1 MMTRVKLVIISVI
14 VWTWGLFVFSITVF
28 FLLIVSLFHTGS
40 IFEKLLTGGCRLVLT
55 AMGIRVRVDG
65 RENVDPGR
73 KYIVMMNHVNMFDP
87 LVLYSSFPGRA
98 RAIEEESH
106 FRWPLYGWLIR
117 RVGNLPVNRKNPRK
131 AYDALLQAGRMIK
144 ERPEYSFAIL
154 PEGTRTMTGKLGPF
168 KKGGFVLAL
177 EAGRPIL
184 PMIQLGS
191 FRIKRKKNWLIRP
204 GVVTVKIE
212 KPIPPDPFSKNG
224 INAYMVKVREV
235 YEKYLD

>member
-1 MMTRVKLVIISVI
+1 MMAKFKDVIISAI
-14 VWTWGLFVFSITVF
+14 VWAWGLLVFSLTV
-28 FLLIVSLFHTGS
+28 LLLLLVSLFHTGPF
-40 IFEKLLTGGCRLVLT
+40 FEKLLTGGCRLVLT
-55 AMGIRVRVDG
+55 SMGIRIKIEG
-65 RENVDPGR
+65 RENVEPGQ

-87 LVLYSSFPGRA
+87 LVLYSSFPDKA

-117 RVGNLPVNRKNPRK
+117 RVGNLPVNRKNLRK
-131 AYDALLQAGRMIK
+131 AYDALLEAGRLIK

-184 PMIQLGS
+184 PIVQLGS
-191 FRIKRKKNWLIRP
+191 FRIKRKKKWLIRP

-212 KPIPPDPFSKNG
+212 KPIPPAPFSMND
-224 INAYMVKVREV
+224 INAYMKKVREV